1 MPVLVL
7 PVLCEDLVLRDEDGR
22 PVLDD
27 AGLPIYDNDSD
38 FARLNYCGTQAQTV
52 TPVLRVPRIC
62 GNLAPSLSIVLRDS
76 KGRAVLDSNGQC
88 IYDTES
94 DWSRLNC
101 SLAIPVVVNCQ
112 RNPVLTK
119 INRTV
124 APRLCPSDSATLQF
138 GCSAWTT
145 SDGDLV
151 YLLNQ

>member
-1 MPVLVL
+1 M
-7 PVLCEDLVLRDEDGR
+7 
-22 PVLDD
+22 
-27 AGLPIYDNDSD
+27 S
-38 FARLNYCGTQAQTV
+38 
-52 TPVLRVPRIC
+52 VLRVPIIC
-62 GNLAPSLSIVLRDS
+62 GDLAPKLSIVLRDS
-76 KGRAVLDSNGQC
+76 DGRAVLDSDGQC

-101 SLAIPVVVNCQ
+101 SLAIPEVVDCQ

-124 APRLCPSDSATLQF
+124 APRLCPADAVILQF
-138 GCSAWTT
+138 GCSPWTT